1 MNEAINFVAIDF
13 ETATPTAACQIG
25 IAVVRKGEI
34 VEEVCRYIQPPD
46 NKYRKKNIE
55 IHHITPDMTKD
66 APTFAELWPE
76 IRKYFHCQLIVCHNA
91 SFDMSILTKE
101 LYRYNLEWF
110 KPMATVCTYELTGD
124 KLDVACSDYGIEIDN
139 HHNAL
144 SDAKA
149 CAKLFIAYLTSE
161 RKSTETIS
169 GEEEQNNIE
178 EVRIDKSKSTYH
190 ESIRRDLLVPD
201 LENANKESPFYN
213 KKVVI
218 TGVFS
223 IGRNDL
229 AELLKKEGADINTAI
244 SRKTD
249 FVFVGD
255 DPGPSKMEKLYD
267 LLSEG
272 CDIKIIT
279 REMLDKSII
288 KSNE

>member
-46 NKYRKKNIE
+46 NKYKKKNIE

-91 SFDMSILTKE
+91 PFDMGILYKE
-101 LYRYNLEWF
+101 IQRYNLNDF
-110 KPMATVCTYELTGD
+110 RPMCVVCTYQLTGV
-124 KLDVACSDYGIEIDN
+124 KLNVACSEYDITIDN

-149 CAKLFIAYLTSE
+149 CAELFIAYLTSE
-161 RKSTETIS
+161 PNKSEVVLNQECKREKHIVESGYMFHEPIRK
-169 GEEEQNNIE
+169 
-178 EVRIDKSKSTYH
+178 
-190 ESIRRDLLVPD
+190 DLLVPD
-201 LENANKESPFYN
+201 LENADKNNPFYN

-223 IGRNDL
+223 IERNEL
-229 AELLKKEGADINTAI
+229 AELLKKEGADINTCI
-244 SRKTD
+244 SKRTNI
-249 FVFVGD
+249 VFVGD
-255 DPGPSKMEKLYD
+255 NPGPSKINKLND

-272 CDIKIIT
+272 YDIKIIT
-279 REMLDKSII
+279 REMLDKILV
-288 KSNE
+288 KK